1 MDISLLSIK
10 TGDTASDAPFTAHD
24 VAVLVVIPI
33 VVAIVAP
40 LALQAVGMINRS
52 FRRRRQQK
60 QLVSGIEDEIRRIE
74 DQNKVLLE
82 LLDVDMENGKFRQKM
97 EEDPRYFIYI
107 AEGEPSQQVFDTKTK
122 DFSFI
127 KRKCFNLLI
136 EYYDTQS
143 LIFISMSNLRSDLF
157 RELSTVRKLDVI
169 SNIIALFKENSAT
182 YQAITDELQKQSKP
196 YRPWLNKR

>member
-1 MDISLLSIK
+1 MDVSFLSVK
-10 TGDTASDAPFTAHD
+10 TGDAASDAPLTAHD
-24 VAVLVVIPI
+24 LTVLVVIPI

-40 LALQAVGMINRS
+40 LVLQGIGMINDSLRRS
-52 FRRRRQQK
+52 RQQK

-74 DQNKVLLE
+74 NQNKVLLE
-82 LLDVDMENGKFRQKM
+82 LLEMDVGNGKFRQRM
-97 EEDPRYFIYI
+97 EDDPRYFIYI

-127 KRKCFNLLI
+127 KRECFNLLI

-169 SNIIALFKENSAT
+169 SNIIALFKENT
-182 YQAITDELQKQSKP
+182 LIYRTITTELQNQLKP
-196 YRPWLNKR
+196 YRPWLNKP